1 MGRARDVERRAE
13 LLDAIVGYLAEH
25 GLAGVSLRPMAKEL
39 GVSVNALVHH
49 FGSKEELVVE
59 ALHRAAEIQE
69 GITRRWRARE
79 PDLTEAD
86 VMRKWWRWMNRDAKN
101 LALVRLGIEAAA
113 LDATVSGLP
122 GEVRAAQIGYWRAG
136 IESRL
141 VADGV
146 PAADAAVEASL
157 VKAMFTGL
165 VTDLLASGQRQRLT
179 ISLEVG
185 LARLEALTRGP
196 SRKPPSPAPAPS
208 PSAKRDR
215 ETSGLAEHESG
226 RSGRV
231 VAES

>member
-13 LLDAIVGYLAEH
+13 LLDAVVGYLAQH

-59 ALHRAAEIQE
+59 ALQRAAEIQE
-69 GITRRWRARE
+69 GITRRWWARE
-79 PDLTEAD
+79 PDLTQAD
-86 VMRKWWRWMNRDAKN
+86 VMRKWWRWMNRDAEN

-196 SRKPPSPAPAPS
+196 RRKPPSPAPAPS
-208 PSAKRDR
+208 AKRNR